1 MFSLEK
7 RPRGECVRCWLQTRQ
22 ASSLGAGPWRR
33 SAAGWVQ
40 GLEEKP
46 LFPGATWRKQP
57 WGPTRGTR
65 VLAAKGPLPTG
76 GEGQGG
82 FPRVSRRVHD
92 GAGAH
97 FCSAGAT
104 SQRRP
109 GTSRPAQLLG
119 RGANHTGASP
129 WAPLPSPLM
138 CVSIRVPELSFQG
151 CVTRVSFF

>member
-1 MFSLEK
+1 MLAAD
-7 RPRGECVRCWLQTRQ
+7 PAGELPQSRTVETLSTWM
-22 ASSLGAGPWRR
+22 
-33 SAAGWVQ
+33 VQ

-57 WGPTRGTR
+57 WGPTRGTT
-65 VLAAKGPLPTG
+65 VVAAKGPLPTG

-82 FPRVSRRVHD
+82 FPRVSRPVRD
-92 GAGAH
+92 GGGAH

-129 WAPLPSPLM
+129 WAPLPSP
-138 CVSIRVPELSFQG
+138 
-151 CVTRVSFF
+151 